1 MLNKV
6 ILIGNVG
13 QKPEIRTTKNGEKMA
28 SFSIAT
34 NKKYKKQDGTQEKL
48 TEWHKI
54 VSFASSLNENVI
66 ERYVNKGDKLYIEG
80 ELQTRKW
87 EKDGTTRYTTEIVLN
102 KFSGVIV
109 MLGSNESETPQ
120 GLPDNLNDDEPQDNE
135 IPY

>member
-1 MLNKV
+1 MLNKA

-34 NKKYKKQDGTQEKL
+34 NKKYKKQDGTQEKQ

-54 VSFASSLNENVI
+54 VSFATSLNENVI
-66 ERYVNKGDKLYIEG
+66 EPYVNKGDKLYIEG

-87 EKDGTTRYTTEIVLN
+87 EKDGTTRHTTEIVLN
-102 KFSGVIV
+102 KFAGVIV
-109 MLGSNESETPQ
+109 MLGSNENPQ
-120 GLPDNLNDDEPQDNE
+120 GLPDNLHDDEPQDND

>member
-1 MLNKV
+1 MLNKA

-34 NKKYKKQDGTQEKL
+34 NKKYKKQDGTQEKQ

-54 VSFASSLNENVI
+54 VSFATSLNENVI

-102 KFSGVIV
+102 KFAGVIV
-109 MLGSNESETPQ
+109 MLGSNENPQ
-120 GLPDNLNDDEPQDNE
+120 GLPDNLHDDEPQDND